1 MIQKTENSRAA
12 EQQSSSKNYWSTG
25 LLSTVCYMLSTFLI
39 ALFFLGACD
48 KKTAP
53 SKAAPTKTT
62 QEAATQSAEAIGTK
76 AVEEVTTYDKRG
88 KRDPF
93 VSLVVTATEKPKK
106 GQTPLENYD
115 ISEKGVIKILGIVW
129 TEKGNFA
136 TVVLPDGKA
145 YMLKEGMTIG
155 MHEGKIQKINKNHI
169 VIIERIK
176 DYRGQLKSKETI
188 LKLREGEEE

>member
-48 KKTAP
+48 KKAAP
-53 SKAAPTKTT
+53 SKAAPAKTA
-62 QEAATQSAEAIGTK
+62 QEAALQPADAKETK
-76 AVEEVTTYDKRG
+76 AAEEAVTYDKKG

-93 VSLVVTATEKPKK
+93 ISLVVTATEKPKK

-115 ISEKGVIKILGIVW
+115 ISAIKILGIVW
-129 TEKGNFA
+129 NEKGNFA
-136 TVVLPDGKA
+136 TAVLPDGKA
-145 YMLKEGMTIG
+145 YTLREGMTIG
-155 MHEGKIQKINKNHI
+155 LHDGKIHKINKNKI
-169 VIIERIK
+169 IIIEKIK
-176 DYRGQLKSKETI
+176 DYKGQLKSKETI